1 MSAASTS
8 KNGRK
13 TSLRS
18 FSIRGTERNALQGEC
33 KIKHFGCLFFNDK
46 CYCKML
52 YADRFDHIGGEMTT
66 KKWNN
71 YCNDVPERVKRKR
84 DSMPSREAALFR

>member
-1 MSAASTS
+1 
-8 KNGRK
+8 
-13 TSLRS
+13 
-18 FSIRGTERNALQGEC
+18 
-33 KIKHFGCLFFNDK
+33 
-46 CYCKML
+46 ML